1 MLSEQKYASIGT
13 KKHSGHLVWTP
24 GLDGL
29 SRIQK
34 CLLPVF
40 CRRCW
45 EGKTRAQLCGHP
57 SRPVHSVRKNHWSRC
72 PSNSLVRRRCGY
84 WRGSVQGTARQIRL
98 ANGHL
103 GLFQQT
109 QRQLQK
115 TAIDRLFA
123 IKPGPPQNSRNPVAA
138 SSHYLSP
145 LSALS

>member
-24 GLDGL
+24 VWMAFLESKNAYYLFSAGAAGKVKRVRNYAD
-29 SRIQK
+29 IQVAP
-34 CLLPVF
+34 CTVS
-40 CRRCW
+40 
-45 EGKTRAQLCGHP
+45 GKITGPAAHA
-57 SRPVHSVRKNHWSRC
+57 
-72 PSNSLVRRRCGY
+72 
-84 WRGSVQGTARQIRL
+84 TAHQIRL

-103 GLFQQT
+103 RLFQQT

-123 IKPGPPQNSRNPVAA
+123 IKPGSPQNNRNPVAA
-138 SSHYLSP
+138 SSHYLSL